1 MNVEQELLE
10 WVEYARKLE
19 LELALKRIKKGEDPN
34 LVMNEFS
41 HKLTK
46 KLLHPIIMLTKSQ
59 TSTYDSKRSQ
69 REYKENYLDSIG
81 PKSDHVT
88 D

>member
-1 MNVEQELLE
+1 MNVEEELLE

-19 LELALKRIKKGEDPN
+19 LEIASKRIKKGEDPN
-34 LVMNEFS
+34 LVISEFS
-41 HKLTK
+41 HRLTK
-46 KLLHPIIMLTKSQ
+46 KLLHPIIILTKSQ
-59 TSTYDSKRSQ
+59 KSTYDSERSQ
-69 REYKENYLDSIG
+69 REYKENYFDSVG